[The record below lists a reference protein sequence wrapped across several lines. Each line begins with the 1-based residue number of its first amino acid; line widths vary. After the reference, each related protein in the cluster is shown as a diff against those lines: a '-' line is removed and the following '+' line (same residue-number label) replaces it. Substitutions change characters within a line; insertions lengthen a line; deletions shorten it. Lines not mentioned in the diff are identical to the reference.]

1 MVSPKNELERRG
13 SAVSQVPDHKPVAKL
28 VSLEQLHTLTVAE
41 ARRVLKKTWMDV
53 DAKQEELRDLVG
65 VRYRDFIDAADII
78 SGMGGQ
84 AKSIIDTSG
93 KLSGSCTNLLSASW
107 KSAPKPPPEKATA
120 ARGLL
125 EVIRAPEAI
134 ATELEQRHHLDAAK
148 KLITARE
155 SCKKL
160 RKSTDPSV
168 VQWLSQP
175 YVRQRVRTVLGDAL
189 SSSVVSASEAF
200 MKDAESGGALDTA
213 GFADAVAAMM
223 LVKSTSTHDA
233 LDSFLD
239 ARSACMKALCSRI
252 SAVGDEGEEETV
264 GKRQLDMECASV
276 ALVQTVCAAIQ
287 LFTGLPPQKD
297 GSVEPEG
304 GEALLVALLK
314 DEEGVEVL
322 PEMLAPVELEHCR
335 ECTRAWSK
343 SMAAAVRAATGAALH
358 RVEGGGMLAALERGV
373 KEHCAKAEQGK
384 GDRKSVV

>member
-1 MVSPKNELERRG
+1 MKSPTGSVISPKGTAGPTSPGQASQRGVISPRGGGVVSPKNELERRG

-239 ARSACMKALCSRI
+239 AR
-252 SAVGDEGEEETV
+252 
-264 GKRQLDMECASV
+264 
-276 ALVQTVCAAIQ
+276 
-287 LFTGLPPQKD
+287 
-297 GSVEPEG
+297 
-304 GEALLVALLK
+304 
-314 DEEGVEVL
+314 
-322 PEMLAPVELEHCR
+322 
-335 ECTRAWSK
+335 
-343 SMAAAVRAATGAALH
+343 
-358 RVEGGGMLAALERGV
+358 
-373 KEHCAKAEQGK
+373 
-384 GDRKSVV
+384 